1 MSITVDQ
8 VVKTG
13 LLASIVVFLFEE
25 RTIASGFTHNS
36 IMSFLDRL
44 LDDLTTRSISA
55 DIIL

>member
-1 MSITVDQ
+1 VDQ
-8 VVKTG
+8 VMKTG